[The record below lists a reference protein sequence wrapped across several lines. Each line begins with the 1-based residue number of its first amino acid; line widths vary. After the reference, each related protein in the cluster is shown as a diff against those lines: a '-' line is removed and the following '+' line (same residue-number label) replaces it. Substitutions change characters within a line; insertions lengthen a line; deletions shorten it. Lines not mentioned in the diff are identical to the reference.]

1 MNRRYTVRLLVLL
14 ASLALVIVPSAAEAQ
29 SPPKLYRIGFLSTIA
44 GPGVL
49 TAAFLEGLGQLGYV
63 EGRNFVIEYR
73 WAAGKSERLPELA
86 SDLIRAKVDV
96 IVTHGPA
103 ATLAAKQATQTIPI
117 VFGSMGAPGAPVERG
132 VVVSLQRPGGNI
144 TGLAVD
150 LGASRILQLLKEM
163 AQKVSHVGLFY
174 DPSVWSARSLEL
186 VRERTDA
193 AAKPLGLN
201 VQWVPLKDANDVDR
215 AFTQLDSKT
224 NGLLLENSASINRSQ
239 KRICA
244 LALQRSLPALGHGG
258 WFADAGCL
266 TGYGQDVP
274 EMYRRAATFVDR
286 ILKGAKPADLPV
298 AQPDK
303 FELVVNTA
311 TAKALGLTLAPGL
324 LAHATRI
331 TESAAGATQAGRV
344 YKIGMLSLADRPDTK
359 SAPMFLSALRDRGY
373 ELGHTLVIIERFA
386 AGNLEQLPGLAADLI
401 RQKVDILL
409 TAGSSETLA
418 ALKATTRI
426 PIVFVSP
433 SPVELGIVRSLARP
447 GGNATGMSADVT
459 PEVTGK
465 LMELLKQLVPRLSR
479 VTVLWNPDQLAGSRI
494 YESAVRKAGQVLR
507 VVPQFVNVRT
517 GRDLEAAFVAIA
529 SERPDALMIGVDP
542 IIAFNQKRI
551 TDFALKNNLATVS
564 YERSLVDDGGLISY
578 GPNVGDM
585 MRGLAA
591 YIDKILKGAKPAD
604 LPVEQPTK
612 FELAI
617 NMKTAKAL
625 GVKVPQSILLQ
636 ASEVTE

>member
-1 MNRRYTVRLLVLL
+1 
-14 ASLALVIVPSAAEAQ
+14 VPSGVEAQ
-29 SPPKLYRIGFLSTIA
+29 PPAKLYRIGFLSNTA

-49 TAAFLEGLGQLGYV
+49 TAALLEGLGQLGYV
-63 EGRNFVIEYR
+63 EGQNFVMEYR
-73 WAAGKSERLPELA
+73 WAAGKSERLPDLA
-86 SDLIRAKVDV
+86 SDLIRAKVEV
-96 IVTHGPA
+96 IVTSGAA
-103 ATLAAKQATQTIPI
+103 ATLAAQQATQTIPI

-132 VVVSLQRPGGNI
+132 VVASLQRPGGNI

-150 LGASRILQLLKEM
+150 LGASKILQLLKEM
-163 AQKVSHVGLFY
+163 VQKVSHVGLFY
-174 DPSVWSARSLEL
+174 DPTVWSARALEL
-186 VRERTDA
+186 VRERTNA
-193 AAKPLGLN
+193 AAKPLGLS
-201 VQWVPLKDANDVDR
+201 VQWVPVQNTNDVDR

-224 NGLLLENSASINRSQ
+224 NGLLLENSGSLLRAQ

-244 LALQRSLPALGHGG
+244 LALQRRLPAVGHGG

-266 TGYGQDVP
+266 MGYGQDVP
-274 EMYRRAATFVDR
+274 DMYRRAATFVDR

-303 FELVVNTA
+303 FDLVVNTA
-311 TAKALGLTLAPGL
+311 TAKALGLTLAPGM

-331 TESAAGATQAGRV
+331 TESPAGATQAGRV

-359 SAPMFLSALRDRGY
+359 SAPMFVSALRDRGY
-373 ELGHTLVIIERFA
+373 EPGRTLVFIERFA

-418 ALKATTRI
+418 ALKATATI

-447 GGNATGMSADVT
+447 SGNATGMSADVT

-465 LMELLKQLVPRLSR
+465 LMELLKQVVPRLAR
-479 VTVLWNPDQLAGSRI
+479 VTVLWNPDQLGGSRI

-564 YERSLVDDGGLISY
+564 YERSLVDDGGLMSY
-578 GPNVGDM
+578 GPHLGDM

-612 FELAI
+612 FELVI

-625 GVKVPQSILLQ
+625 GVKVPQSILVQ
-636 ASEVTE
+636 ANEVIE

>member
-1 MNRRYTVRLLVLL
+1 MTRRRAVCALALLVY
-14 ASLALVIVPSAAEAQ
+14 LALFVTPSGVEAQ
-29 SPPKLYRIGFLSTIA
+29 PPAKLYKIGYLSTTA
-44 GPGVL
+44 GPGPL
-49 TAAFLEGLGQLGYV
+49 TAALLEGLGQLGYV
-63 EGRNFVIEYR
+63 EGRNFVMEYR
-73 WAAGKSERLPELA
+73 WAAGKSERLPDLA

-96 IVTHGPA
+96 IVTAGPA
-103 ATLAAKQATQTIPI
+103 ATLAAQQATQTIPI

-132 VVVSLQRPGGNI
+132 VVASLQRPGGNI

-150 LGASRILQLLKEM
+150 LGASKILQLLKEM
-163 AQKVSHVGLFY
+163 AQKVSHVGLLY
-174 DPSVWSARSLEL
+174 DPTVWSARALEL
-186 VRERTDA
+186 VRERTNQ
-193 AAKPLGLN
+193 AAKPLGLS
-201 VQWVPLKDANDVDR
+201 VQWVPVQNANDVDR

-224 NGLLLENSASINRSQ
+224 SGLLLENSASINRAQ

-244 LALQRSLPALGHGG
+244 LALQRKLPAVGHGS

-266 TGYGQDVP
+266 FGYGQDVP
-274 EMYRRAATFVDR
+274 DMYRRAATFVDR

-303 FELVVNTA
+303 FDLVVNTA
-311 TAKALGLTLAPGL
+311 TAKALGLSLAPGL
-324 LAHATRI
+324 LAQATRI
-331 TESAAGATQAGRV
+331 TESAAGATPAGKV
-344 YKIGMLSLADRPDTK
+344 FKIGILSLADRPDTK
-359 SAPMFLSALRDRGY
+359 SAPMLVSALRDRGH
-373 ELGHTLVIIERFA
+373 EPGRTLVFIERFA

-409 TAGSSETLA
+409 TVGSSETLA
-418 ALKATTRI
+418 ALKASATI

-459 PEVTGK
+459 PEVAGK
-465 LMELLKQLVPRLSR
+465 LMELLKQVVPRLSR
-479 VTVLWNPDQLAGSRI
+479 VTVLWNPDQLGDRI

-529 SERPDALMIGVDP
+529 RERPDALMIGSDP
-542 IIAFNQKRI
+542 IIAFNQRRI
-551 TDFALKNNLATVS
+551 TDFALKNNLPTISA
-564 YERSLVDDGGLISY
+564 ERSLVDDGGLMSY
-578 GPNVGDM
+578 GPHLGDL
-585 MRGLAA
+585 MRGLAG
-591 YIDKILKGAKPAD
+591 YIDKILKGARPAD

-612 FELAI
+612 FELVI

-625 GVKVPQSILLQ
+625 GVKVPPSILVQ
-636 ASEVTE
+636 ANEVIE

>member
-1 MNRRYTVRLLVLL
+1 
-14 ASLALVIVPSAAEAQ
+14 
-29 SPPKLYRIGFLSTIA
+29 
-44 GPGVL
+44 
-49 TAAFLEGLGQLGYV
+49 
-63 EGRNFVIEYR
+63 
-73 WAAGKSERLPELA
+73 
-86 SDLIRAKVDV
+86 
-96 IVTHGPA
+96 
-103 ATLAAKQATQTIPI
+103 
-117 VFGSMGAPGAPVERG
+117 
-132 VVVSLQRPGGNI
+132 
-144 TGLAVD
+144 VD
-150 LGASRILQLLKEM
+150 LGASKILQLLKEM
-163 AQKVSHVGLFY
+163 APKVSQVGLFY
-174 DPSVWSARSLEL
+174 DPAVWSARALGL
-186 VRERTDA
+186 VQERMKA
-193 AAKPLGLN
+193 AAKPLGLSM
-201 VQWVPLKDANDVDR
+201 QWVPVQDADDVDR

-224 NGLLLENSASINRSQ
+224 DGLLLETSPSIIGAQ

-244 LALQRSLPALGHGG
+244 LALQRKLPAVGHGG
-258 WFADAGCL
+258 WYADAGCL
-266 TGYGQDVP
+266 MGYGQDLP
-274 EMYRRAATFVDR
+274 DMYRRAATFVDR

-298 AQPDK
+298 EQPDK
-303 FELVVNTA
+303 FNLVVNTA

-331 TESAAGATQAGRV
+331 TESAAGATQGGRV

-359 SAPMFLSALRDRGY
+359 SAPMFVSALRDRGY
-373 ELGHTLVIIERFA
+373 EPGRTLVFIERFA

-401 RQKVDILL
+401 RRKVDILL
-409 TAGSSETLA
+409 TVGSSETLA
-418 ALKATTRI
+418 ALKATATI

-433 SPVELGIVRSLARP
+433 SPAELGIVRSLARP

-459 PEVTGK
+459 PELAGK
-465 LMELLKQLVPRLSR
+465 LMELLKQVVPRLAR
-479 VTVLWNPDQLAGSRI
+479 VTVLWNPDQLGGSRI

-564 YERSLVDDGGLISY
+564 YERSLVDDGGLMSY
-578 GPNVGDM
+578 GPHLGDM

-612 FELAI
+612 FELVI

-625 GVKVPQSILLQ
+625 GVKVPQSILVQ
-636 ASEVTE
+636 ANEVIE